1 MRKSATGVTAM
12 VAGLTLEASGF
23 EPNVEQIFPGVCYA
37 IGTLLFL
44 RFRLNEAEHAEIRAA
59 LDARAS

>member
-1 MRKSATGVTAM
+1 MKLSIR
-12 VAGLTLEASGF
+12 GLMAF
-23 EPNVEQIFPGVCYA
+23 FPGICYA